1 MGGDEN
7 HLFIDFQSK
16 KGTSNA
22 EHLLY
27 STVKELIRRDFSM
40 NEQKNTRY
48 QISLPLILCLGLAG
62 GIFIG
67 ASLNTKK
74 TSSEVGRDV
83 QKLRE
88 VLTYIDQKYVD
99 DVKTDKLVDESIQH
113 LLAKLD
119 PHSVYIPAS
128 DRVQANE
135 ELRGNFDGIGV
146 EFNIFQDT
154 IVVISPLAGGPS
166 ESLGILSGDKII
178 RVDDKDVAGVG
189 ITSPQVMKALK
200 GPSGTEVKVTIKRSG
215 SPEPLEFKI
224 IRDKIPQFS
233 LDVAYMVDHETGYIK
248 ISRFAATTYDEFNT
262 ALTKLKG
269 KGMKRLVLDLQSNGG
284 GYMQMAI
291 QMADDFLAGGKKIV
305 YTNGK
310 DKGLNTDASSTS
322 KGTFEDGALIV
333 LLNEWSASASEILA
347 GALQDNDRALVV
359 GRRSYGKG
367 LVQSPFDLSDGSELR
382 LTISRYYTPSGRSI
396 QKPYDD
402 EEEYSQDILSRYK
415 KGEFFHADSI
425 HFNDT
430 LKYNTQNGRTVYGGG
445 GIMPDYF
452 IPLDTTLNSHYLN
465 ELYSTTA
472 MYEYAFTYAEKNK
485 KTLEEKG
492 FDAFY
497 TKFVVTDQMLNDLV
511 KLGQKKKLKP
521 DYAELAQKKR
531 LFQIHVKAQ
540 IARKL
545 WGNDGLYPIMNETNE
560 VFQQA
565 LKLFDRIPE
574 LEKKPM

>member
-1 MGGDEN
+1 M
-7 HLFIDFQSK
+7 I
-16 KGTSNA
+16 A

-27 STVKELIRRDFSM
+27 STVKELTRRDFSM
-40 NEQKNTRY
+40 SEQKNTRY
-48 QISLPLILCLGLAG
+48 QISLPIILCLGLAG

-74 TSSEVGRDV
+74 TSSEVGKDV

-135 ELRGNFDGIGV
+135 DLRGNFDGIGV

-154 IVVISPLAGGPS
+154 IVIISPLPGGPS
-166 ESLGILSGDKII
+166 EALGILSGDKII
-178 RVDDKDVAGVG
+178 KVDDKDVAGVG
-189 ITSPQVMKALK
+189 IKSPDVMKALK
-200 GPSGTEVKVTIKRSG
+200 GASGTEVKVTILRSG
-215 SPEPLEFKI
+215 SSEPLEFTI

-248 ISRFAATTYDEFNT
+248 ITRFAATTYDEFSA
-262 ALTKLKG
+262 ALNKLKG
-269 KGMKRLVLDLQSNGG
+269 RGMKRLVLDLQSNGG
-284 GYMQMAI
+284 GYMQVAI
-291 QMADDFLAGGKKIV
+291 QMADDFLSGGKKIV

-310 DKGLNTDASSTS
+310 DKDLNTDATSTNS
-322 KGTFEDGALIV
+322 GNFQEGDLIV
-333 LLNEWSASASEILA
+333 LVNEWSASASEILA

-430 LKYNTQNGRTVYGGG
+430 LKYNTENGRTVYGGG

-452 IPLDTTLNSHYLN
+452 IPLDTTQNSHYLN

-472 MYEYAFTYAEKNK
+472 IYEYAFKYAERHKQS
-485 KTLEEKG
+485 LEDKG

-497 TKFVVTDQMLNDLV
+497 TKFNVTDEMLNDLV
-511 KLGQKKKLKP
+511 KLGQQKKLKP
-521 DYAELAQKKR
+521 DYEELRLKKR
-531 LFQIHVKAQ
+531 LFQVHVKAQ
-540 IARKL
+540 IARKV

-574 LEKKPM
+574 LKNTKL

>member
-1 MGGDEN
+1 MREP
-7 HLFIDFQSK
+7 
-16 KGTSNA
+16 
-22 EHLLY
+22 
-27 STVKELIRRDFSM
+27 
-40 NEQKNTRY
+40 KNTRY
-48 QISLPLILCLGLAG
+48 QISLPIILCLGLAG

-135 ELRGNFDGIGV
+135 DLRGNFDGIGV

-154 IVVISPLAGGPS
+154 IVIISALAGGPS
-166 ESLGILSGDKII
+166 EALGILSGDKII
-178 RVDDKDVAGVG
+178 KVDGKDVAGVG
-189 ITSPQVMKALK
+189 VTSPDVMKLLK
-200 GPSGTEVKVTIKRSG
+200 GPSGTEVKVSIQRTG
-215 SPEPLEFKI
+215 LTEPLEFTI
-224 IRDKIPQFS
+224 VRDKIPQFS
-233 LDVAYMVDHETGYIK
+233 LDVAYMVDPETGYIK
-248 ISRFAATTYDEFNT
+248 ISRFAATTYDEFNA
-262 ALTKLKG
+262 ALEKLKG
-269 KGMKRLVLDLQSNGG
+269 RGMKRLILDLQSNGG
-284 GYMQMAI
+284 GYMHVAI
-291 QMADDFLAGGKKIV
+291 QMADDFLSGGKKIV

-310 DKGLNTDASSTS
+310 DKDLNTDAMSTS
-322 KGTFEDGALIV
+322 RGTFEEGDLIV
-333 LLNEWSASASEILA
+333 LVNEWSASASEILA

-367 LVQSPFDLSDGSELR
+367 LVQNPFDLSDGSELR

-430 LKYNTQNGRTVYGGG
+430 LKFTTANGRTVYGGG

-452 IPLDTTLNSHYLN
+452 IPLDTTQNSHYLN
-465 ELYSTTA
+465 ELYATTA
-472 MYEYAFTYAEKNK
+472 IYEYAFKYAETNK
-485 KTLEEKG
+485 KDLESKG
-492 FDAFY
+492 FDAFF
-497 TKFVVTDQMLNDLV
+497 TKFNVTDAMLNDLV
-511 KLGQKKKLKP
+511 KLGQQKKLKP
-521 DYAELAQKKR
+521 DYEELRLKKR
-531 LFQIHVKAQ
+531 LFQTHVKAQ
-540 IARKL
+540 IARNL
-545 WGNDGLYPIMNETNE
+545 WGNDGLYPIMNENNE

-565 LKLFDRIPE
+565 VKLFDRIPE
-574 LEKKPM
+574 LSKKPL